1 MSRAEIALRW
11 LRYIERK
18 GWGKA
23 ENHDGSGSLSLD
35 FRFMDRTKGYC
46 EDMTVL
52 RSNPSSLEMMERIV
66 KEVPSRVVA
75 RLIKDVADR
84 GTDWRRR
91 QLN

>member
-1 MSRAEIALRW
+1 
-11 LRYIERK
+11 
-18 GWGKA
+18 
-23 ENHDGSGSLSLD
+23 
-35 FRFMDRTKGYC
+35 MDRTKGYC
-46 EDMTVL
+46 EDILSHFL